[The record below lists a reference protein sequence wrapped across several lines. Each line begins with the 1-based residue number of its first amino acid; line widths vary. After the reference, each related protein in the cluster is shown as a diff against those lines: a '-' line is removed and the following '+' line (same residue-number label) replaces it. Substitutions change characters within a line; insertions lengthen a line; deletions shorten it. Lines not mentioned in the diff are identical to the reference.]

1 MKKLLNVSWDI
12 ITFDVMNYRN
22 LTTDEKNILK
32 AQGNRAENWDNVHVS
47 DTFDASTV
55 YSTFFGGNVYLGA
68 LIEGSLHDGDLILPE
83 GISNSCLRDC
93 CIGNHCAI
101 HNVKM
106 LSGYSIGDNCLLFN
120 IDEMTA
126 SIGPDAKYDWLEP
139 MNENGGR
146 RILPFA
152 GMTIGDAYM
161 WARFR
166 GQKTMM
172 ERLESLTR
180 KELATLK
187 GGRAAVGECCV
198 IKNTKRIH
206 NVAVRSSAEDRS
218 RIEECIMLG
227 EGVVGFG
234 CKLEYGIIAE
244 RFLLGEH
251 VHLEYGLRLNDSV
264 VGDNS
269 TLARC
274 EVGCSIIFPAHEQHH
289 NNSFLIAA
297 LVMGQSNVAAGG
309 TLGSNHNSRTADNE
323 ISAGRGFWPGLCVSV
338 KHSSRFASYC
348 LLAKADY
355 PSELNIT
362 LPFAL
367 VNNNAT
373 KNRLEVMPAYWW
385 MYNMYAMDRNSR
397 KFASRDKRVYKAQ
410 HVEFDNLAPDIVE
423 EIIIGRDL
431 LHIWAEEANR
441 EGKTEIEAH
450 GMEKGK
456 RKTVILK
463 AGEGY
468 KAYRDMLV
476 YYAMKT
482 LVPECGDQ
490 LPDKKLG
497 EGERVSRW
505 VNIGGQLIAE
515 EDMKQLI
522 ADIENGSLDSW
533 QAIHERFDNLWEA
546 YPAAKLRHAYQVLCH
561 LSQKLS
567 LDETEWAGYLADYQ
581 RIQQF
586 VADQKVISR
595 KKDDDN
601 EFRSMTYW
609 NDAEKHAVLD

>member
-1 MKKLLNVSWDI
+1 
-12 ITFDVMNYRN
+12 MNYRN
-22 LTTDEKNILK
+22 LTTEEIATLK
-32 AQGNRAENWDNVHVS
+32 AQGNRAADWNDIFVTP
-47 DTFDASTV
+47 DFDASLI
-55 YSTFFGGNVYLGA
+55 SGNLFCGKIYLGA
-68 LIEGSLHDGDLILPE
+68 ITDGTVTDGDLALPE
-83 GISNSCLRDC
+83 GISASTLRDC
-93 CIGNHCAI
+93 CIGDHCAV
-101 HNVKM
+101 HNVKY
-106 LSGYSIGDNCLLFN
+106 LSGYTIDNNCLLFN

-126 SIGPDAKYDWLEP
+126 NADDIAWLEP

-146 RILPFA
+146 RILPFN

-166 GQKTMM
+166 GQAKLI
-172 ERLESLTR
+172 ERLEAMTR
-180 KELATLK
+180 NELKTK
-187 GGRAAVGECCV
+187 HGGYGSIGDHCV
-198 IKNTKRIH
+198 VKNTKLIH
-206 NVAVRSSAEDRS
+206 NVAVRSSADDPS
-218 RIEECIMLG
+218 RIEECIALTD
-227 EGVVGFG
+227 GVIGFG
-234 CKLEYGIIAE
+234 SKLEFGIIAQ

-274 EVGCSIIFPAHEQHH
+274 EVGNSIIFPAHEQHH

-323 ISAGRGFWPGLCVSV
+323 ISAGRGFWPGLCVSL

-367 VNNNAT
+367 VNNNAA

-397 KFASRDKRVYKAQ
+397 KFAARDKRRYKAQ
-410 HVEFDNLAPDIVE
+410 HVEFDNLAPDTAE

-431 LHIWAEEANR
+431 LHLWAEEANR
-441 EGKTEIEAH
+441 EGRTEIEAH

-468 KAYRDMLV
+468 KAYYDMLV

-482 LVPECGDQ
+482 LEPLFGDKVPDSALGD
-490 LPDKKLG
+490 
-497 EGERVSRW
+497 GERTTRW
-505 VNIGGQLIAE
+505 VNIGGQLVAE
-515 EDMKQLI
+515 NDMTQLI
-522 ADIENGSLDSW
+522 ADIEDGTLDSW
-533 QAIHERFDNLWEA
+533 NAIHDRFDQLWQA
-546 YPAAKLRHAYQVLCH
+546 YPTQKERHCYQVLCH
-561 LSQKLS
+561 LSQKKH
-567 LDETEWAGYLADYQ
+567 LDTEEWATYRAHYQ
-581 RIQQF
+581 RILQF
-586 VADQKVISR
+586 ISDQKVLSR
-595 KKDDDN
+595 KKDDTN
-601 EFRSMTYW
+601 EFRHATYW
-609 NDAEKHAVLD
+609 NDAEMNAVLG

>member
-1 MKKLLNVSWDI
+1 
-12 ITFDVMNYRN
+12 MNYRN
-22 LTTDEKNILK
+22 LTTEEIATLK
-32 AQGNRAENWDNVHVS
+32 AQGNRAADWNNILVSPNFKADNLS
-47 DTFDASTV
+47 
-55 YSTFFGGNVYLGA
+55 GNLFCGKVYLGA
-68 LIEGSLHDGDLILPE
+68 IADGTVKDGDLVLPE
-83 GISNSCLRDC
+83 GISASTLRDC
-93 CIGNHCAI
+93 CIGDHCAI
-101 HNVKM
+101 HNVKY
-106 LSGYSIGDNCLLFN
+106 LSGYTTGSNCLLFN

-126 SIGPDAKYDWLEP
+126 NADDFAWLEP

-146 RILPFA
+146 RILPFN

-166 GQKTMM
+166 GQAKLV
-172 ERLESLTR
+172 ERLETLTR
-180 KELATLK
+180 NELKTNR
-187 GGRAAVGECCV
+187 GGYGSIGDHCV
-198 IKNTKRIH
+198 IKNTKLIH
-206 NVAVRSSAEDRS
+206 NVAVRSSVDDPS
-218 RIEECIMLG
+218 RIEECIALTD
-227 EGVVGFG
+227 GVIGYG
-234 CKLEYGIIAE
+234 SKLEFGIIAQ

-323 ISAGRGFWPGLCVSV
+323 ISAGRGFWPGLCVSL

-367 VNNNAT
+367 VNNNAA

-397 KFASRDKRVYKAQ
+397 KFAARDKRLYKAQ
-410 HVEFDNLAPDIVE
+410 HVEFDNLAPDTAE

-441 EGKTEIEAH
+441 EGRTEIEAH

-468 KAYRDMLV
+468 KAYYDMLV

-482 LVPECGDQ
+482 LEPLFGDKVPDATLGD
-490 LPDKKLG
+490 
-497 EGERVSRW
+497 GERTTRW
-505 VNIGGQLIAE
+505 VNIGGQLVSE
-515 EDMKQLI
+515 SDMTQLI
-522 ADIENGSLDSW
+522 ADIESGALDSW
-533 QAIHERFDNLWEA
+533 DAIHGRFDQLWQA
-546 YPAAKLRHAYQVLCH
+546 YPAQKERHCYQVLCH
-561 LSQKLS
+561 LSQKQH
-567 LDETEWAGYLADYQ
+567 LDAEEWATYRAHYQ

-586 VADQKVISR
+586 IADQKVLSR
-595 KKDDDN
+595 KKDDTN
-601 EFRSMTYW
+601 EFRHATYW
-609 NDAEKHAVLD
+609 NDAEMNAVLG

>member
-1 MKKLLNVSWDI
+1 MD
-12 ITFDVMNYRN
+12 YRN
-22 LTTDEKNILK
+22 LTTEETTTLK
-32 AQGNRAENWDNVHVS
+32 AQGNRATNWNDIFVTS
-47 DTFDASTV
+47 DFDATLLS
-55 YSTFFGGNVYLGA
+55 GNLFCGKVYLGA
-68 LIEGSLHDGDLILPE
+68 IADGTVKDGDLALPE
-83 GISNSCLRDC
+83 GISASTLRDC
-93 CIGNHCAI
+93 CIGDHCAI
-101 HNVKM
+101 HNVKY
-106 LSGYSIGDNCLLFN
+106 LSGYTIGNNCLLFN
-120 IDEMTA
+120 VDEMTA
-126 SIGPDAKYDWLEP
+126 NADDFAWLEP

-146 RILPFA
+146 RILPFN

-166 GQKTMM
+166 GQAKLV
-172 ERLESLTR
+172 ERLETLTR
-180 KELATLK
+180 NELKTNR
-187 GGRAAVGECCV
+187 GGYGSIGDHCV
-198 IKNTKRIH
+198 VKNTKLIH
-206 NVAVRSSAEDRS
+206 NVAVRSSADDPS
-218 RIEECIMLG
+218 RIEECIALTD
-227 EGVVGFG
+227 GVIGYG
-234 CKLEYGIIAE
+234 SKLEFGIIAQ

-274 EVGCSIIFPAHEQHH
+274 EVGNSIIFPAHEQHH

-323 ISAGRGFWPGLCVSV
+323 ISAGRGFWPGLCVSL

-367 VNNNAT
+367 VNNNAA

-397 KFASRDKRVYKAQ
+397 KFAARDKRHYKAQ
-410 HVEFDNLAPDIVE
+410 HVEFDNLAPDTAE

-441 EGKTEIEAH
+441 EGRTEIEAH

-468 KAYRDMLV
+468 KAYYDMLV

-482 LVPECGDQ
+482 LEPLFGDKVPDAT
-490 LPDKKLG
+490 LG
-497 EGERVSRW
+497 NGERTTRW
-505 VNIGGQLIAE
+505 VNIGGQLVAE
-515 EDMKQLI
+515 SDMTQLI
-522 ADIENGSLDSW
+522 ADIENGTLDSW
-533 QAIHERFDNLWEA
+533 DAIHGRFDQLWQT
-546 YPAAKLRHAYQVLCH
+546 YPAQKERHCYQVLCH
-561 LSQKLS
+561 LSQKQH
-567 LDETEWAGYLADYQ
+567 LDAEEWATYRAHYQ

-586 VADQKVISR
+586 IADQKVLSR
-595 KKDDDN
+595 KKDDTN
-601 EFRSMTYW
+601 EFRHATYW
-609 NDAEKHAVLD
+609 NDAEMNAVLG